1 MKLIKKIATIM
12 FAFMMVVSMSC
23 NVKADEGT
31 SSTTKGT
38 ITISNAIPGQT
49 YKIYKILDL
58 ESYSTNVVKGE
69 EKGNFAYKPSSEWAN
84 FIKGENVKDKYFT
97 FDGEYVSWK
106 ENASVEEFAKQAILY
121 ANKKNQVIT
130 ANDTKTVP
138 AASAGQTTSTLTF
151 EVPSLG
157 YYLVDSSVG
166 TLCSLDTTKPAAT
179 IQEKNGVPSVD
190 KIITSGGVVSADG
203 KSNSASIG
211 DTVYFKTTIT
221 AQPGAQNYVLH
232 DKMTEGLTFDQNS
245 VNVSLHKNATNND
258 KNLTNEDYSVVTT
271 GLESKDPKCTFHI
284 NFTKELCDCL
294 AANDTITVTYSA
306 TLSATLNEN
315 AVIGN
320 VDKNTNETWLKYG
333 DSQNTQHKTTT
344 TKTFEMNVFKFYKDK
359 NDSTTEK
366 GLDGATFKLTKDSQD
381 AENISFVK
389 TSNETA
395 TDDVYRVAKK
405 GETGT
410 VTTITSPKSG
420 KFTIQGLGA
429 GTYYLTETQQPDGY
443 NKLSSPVKVEIKD
456 NGDIYVDDSKTV
468 NTGDVK
474 VENKTG
480 TVLPSTGG
488 AGTTMIYLVGAVL
501 VLGSGVVLATKRRV
515 KNK

>member
-1 MKLIKKIATIM
+1 MKLIKKIAAIM

-166 TLCSLDTTKPAAT
+166 TLCSLDTTKPVAT

-221 AQPGAQNYVLH
+221 AQQGAQNYVLH
-232 DKMTEGLTFDQNS
+232 DKMTEGLTFDKNS
-245 VNVSLHKNATNND
+245 VNVSLHNKATNTD
-258 KNLTNEDYSVVTT
+258 KTLGTDTYNVETTNLEDT
-271 GLESKDPKCTFHI
+271 DPKCTFHI
-284 NFTKELCDCL
+284 NFTQPLCDSL
-294 AANDTITVTYSA
+294 GADDTITVTYSA
-306 TLSATLNEN
+306 VLNGKAE
-315 AVIGN
+315 IGN

-333 DSQNTQHKTTT
+333 DSQSTQHKPTT
-344 TKTFEMNVFKFYKDK
+344 TKTFEMKVFKFYKDK
-359 NDSTTEK
+359 NDSNTEK
-366 GLDGATFKLTKDSQD
+366 GLDGAVFTLSKNQNGSDPINLIDQG
-381 AENISFVK
+381 
-389 TSNETA
+389 SN
-395 TDDVYRVAKK
+395 VYRVAKK

-429 GTYYLTETQQPDGY
+429 GTYYLTETKQPAGY
-443 NKLSSPVKVEIKD
+443 NKLSGPVTVVIDETGLVKVGESEA
-456 NGDIYVDDSKTV
+456 NP
-468 NTGDVK
+468 VK

-488 AGTTMIYLVGAVL
+488 AGTTMIYLIGALL
-501 VLGSGVVLATKRRV
+501 VLGSGIVLATKRRV

>member
-1 MKLIKKIATIM
+1 MKLIKKIAAIM

-23 NVKADEGT
+23 NVKAEEGA
-31 SSTTKGT
+31 SPETKGT
-38 ITISNAIPGQT
+38 ITINNAIPEQT
-49 YKIYKILDL
+49 YTIYKILDL
-58 ESYSTNVVKGE
+58 ESYSPKVVNGKE
-69 EKGNFAYKPSSEWAN
+69 TGNFAYKPSSEWES

-97 FDGEYVSWK
+97 FEGEYVSWK
-106 ENASVEEFAKQAILY
+106 ENANPATFAKLALDY
-121 ANKKNQVIT
+121 AKQNSSII
-130 ANDTKTVP
+130 KTFKVEKAP

-232 DKMTEGLTFDQNS
+232 DKMTDGLTFNNKVEVKKGES
-245 VNVSLHKNATNND
+245 PVATS
-258 KNLTNEDYSVVTT
+258 DYTLKTSDFT
-271 GLESKDPKCTFHI
+271 DNCTFEI
-284 NFTKELCDCL
+284 VFGQTFCDDL
-294 AANDTITVTYSA
+294 QKDEKITVTYSA
-306 TLSATLNEN
+306 VLNEK
-315 AVIGN
+315 AEIGN
-320 VDKNTNETWLKYG
+320 VDKNKNETWLKYG
-333 DSQNTQHKTTT
+333 ENNNLETTHPTTT

-359 NDSTTEK
+359 KNSDKET
-366 GLDGATFKLTKDSQD
+366 GLAGATFKLTKDSQD
-381 AENISFVK
+381 AENIGFVK
-389 TSNETA
+389 TSNKTA
-395 TDDVYRVAKK
+395 TNDVYRVAKK
-405 GETGT
+405 GEAGT
-410 VTTITSPKSG
+410 VTTITSPNSG
-420 KFTIQGLGA
+420 EFTIQGLGA
-429 GTYYLTETQQPDGY
+429 GTYYLTETQQPAGY
-443 NKLSSPVKVEIKD
+443 NKLANAIKVEITNDGKVQVEKPE
-456 NGDIYVDDSKTV
+456 GLTTVDKV
-468 NTGDVK
+468 E

>member
-1 MKLIKKIATIM
+1 MKLIKKIAAIM

-23 NVKADEGT
+23 NVNAVEGT
-31 SSTTKGT
+31 SPATTGT
-38 ITISNAIPGQT
+38 ITITNAKVGET
-49 YKIYKILDL
+49 YKLYKILSL
-58 ESYSTNVVKGE
+58 ESYSYTENDKVN
-69 EKGNFAYKPSSEWAN
+69 GNYAYTLTGDDWDD
-84 FIKGENVKDKYFT
+84 FIKGSNVLNKYFK
-97 FDGEYVSWK
+97 FDQTNKYLTWEGGTDEARVK
-106 ENASVEEFAKQAILY
+106 EFAQLALKY
-121 ANKKNQVIT
+121 ARNE
-130 ANDTKTVP
+130 ANGVQPVQPTQKANSNTVTY
-138 AASAGQTTSTLTF
+138 SGLD
-151 EVPSLG
+151 LG
-157 YYLVDSSVG
+157 YYLVDSSMG
-166 TLCSLDTTKPAAT
+166 TLCALTTTNPKVE
-179 IQEKNGVPSVD
+179 IYEKNTAPTVEKNVGNSAENVNSD
-190 KIITSGGVVSADG
+190 KNT
-203 KSNSASIG
+203 ASIG

-271 GLESKDPKCTFHI
+271 GSESKDPKCTFHI
-284 NFTKELCDCL
+284 NFTKELCDRL
-294 AANDTITVTYSA
+294 AANDTITVTY
-306 TLSATLNEN
+306 SATLNEN

-395 TDDVYRVAKK
+395 TDDVYRVAKT

-410 VTTITSPKSG
+410 VTTITSPDSG
-420 KFTIQGLGA
+420 KFTIKGLSA
-429 GTYYLTETQQPDGY
+429 GTYKLEETKQPAGY
-443 NKLSSPVKVEIKD
+443 NKLSGPVTVVIDMDGKVTVGGTEVTQ
-456 NGDIYVDDSKTV
+456 VD
-468 NTGDVK
+468 

-488 AGTTMIYLVGAVL
+488 MGTTMIYLIGGVL
-501 VLGSGVVLATKRRV
+501 VLGSGVVLVTKRRV
-515 KNK
+515 KGK